1 MDEGRFE
8 PRIVGFL
15 CRWCSY
21 TGADLAGTSRIQYPP
36 NVNPIRVMCSGRV
49 DPTFIVKA
57 LADGADGVLIAGCH
71 PGDCHYQ
78 EGNYKT
84 MRRYPMLLNLLDQFG
99 IERERVRLEWV
110 SASEGDRFAEVVREF
125 TETVRALGPLNW
137 KGKPTP
143 TAAGEPAQLEKVE
156 AYVS

>member
-1 MDEGRFE
+1 MPKEDFE

-36 NVNPIRVMCSGRV
+36 NISAIRVMCSGRV
-49 DPTFIVKA
+49 DPTFVVQA
-57 LADGADGVLIAGCH
+57 LEEGADGVLIAGCH
-71 PGDCHYQ
+71 PGDCHYG

-99 IERERVRLEWV
+99 VERGRVRMEWI
-110 SASEGDRFAEVVREF
+110 SASEGEKFAEVVREF
-125 TETVRALGPLNW
+125 TQQLKELGPLRW
-137 KGKPTP
+137 RHRR
-143 TAAGEPAQLEKVE
+143 E
-156 AYVS
+156 AVCETIGA